1 MTRLIIA
8 LVTIIFLTSCG
19 DDSSSNT
26 NLTNEIDLPASSAI
40 VFSSSSNEESK
51 LICDSADTC
60 FRSPL
65 ETCSKRPYGSECV
78 NSCNASY
85 NCKDDP
91 GCVMG
96 WQRNSGFYDI
106 CVQACID
113 YKDSMVNGKL
123 YCFDNLFYYGN
134 TGHSRDEICNSTSNY
149 CSYDWKIEP
158 CTNENCMKD
167 TRDGQIY
174 KITTIGKQTWMA
186 QNLNYRGYILPTAMR
201 DSLSYCYNDS
211 CLKYGRYYTWAAAMD
226 SAAIFSTGGKNC
238 GNNSYDTIC
247 MPKYPVQG
255 ICPYGWHLPTIE
267 EWQLLVTTVGGEEV
281 AGQILGATTGWWF
294 YNENNKNS
302 VNFNV
307 FPTGYAEFSGSMIIF
322 HDLGY
327 GGNAGQVG
335 LVGNSAMFW
344 SSNYQ
349 NPSTYN
355 GVSDHKIFGAE
366 GLYYSP
372 KHVNTTNGGGYVSD
386 ARSVRCVKD

>member
-211 CLKYGRYYTWAAAMD
+211 CLKYGR
-226 SAAIFSTGGKNC
+226 
-238 GNNSYDTIC
+238 
-247 MPKYPVQG
+247 
-255 ICPYGWHLPTIE
+255 
-267 EWQLLVTTVGGEEV
+267 
-281 AGQILGATTGWWF
+281 
-294 YNENNKNS
+294 
-302 VNFNV
+302 
-307 FPTGYAEFSGSMIIF
+307 
-322 HDLGY
+322 
-327 GGNAGQVG
+327 
-335 LVGNSAMFW
+335 
-344 SSNYQ
+344 
-349 NPSTYN
+349 
-355 GVSDHKIFGAE
+355 
-366 GLYYSP
+366 
-372 KHVNTTNGGGYVSD
+372 
-386 ARSVRCVKD
+386 

>member
-26 NLTNEIDLPASSAI
+26 NLTNKIDLPASSTI
-40 VFSSSSNEESK
+40 DLFSSSSDVSK
-51 LICDSADTC
+51 MICDSVGTC
-60 FRSPL
+60 FKSPL
-65 ETCSKRPYGSECV
+65 ETCSKRPYNSECV
-78 NSCNASY
+78 KSCDAYYSCENDYICASEWRDNSIFFDVCL
-85 NCKDDP
+85 
-91 GCVMG
+91 
-96 WQRNSGFYDI
+96 
-106 CVQACID
+106 QACFD
-113 YKDSMVNGKL
+113 FKDSLINGNL
-123 YCFDNLFYYGN
+123 YCFDLLRYGN
-134 TGHSRDEICNSTSNY
+134 TGHYLDEICNSTSNY

-186 QNLNYRGYILPTAMR
+186 QNLNYRGYIFPTAMR

-238 GNNSYDTIC
+238 GYFSYDTIC
-247 MPKYPVQG
+247 KPKYPVQG

-267 EWQLLVTTVGGEEV
+267 EWRLLVTTVGGEDV
-281 AGQILGATTGWWF
+281 AGQILGATTGWWLN
-294 YNENNKNS
+294 NEKNKNS
-302 VNFNV
+302 VNFDI
-307 FPTGYAEFSGSMIIF
+307 FPTGYADFVGSTINFI
-322 HDLGY
+322 DLGY
-327 GGNAGQVG
+327 GGKLGVLGVG
-335 LVGNSAMFW
+335 KSAKFW
-344 SSNYQ
+344 SSSYH
-349 NPSTYN
+349 NPSTIN

-372 KHVNTTNGGGYVSD
+372 EYVNTTNGVGFVSF